1 MRLSIRL
8 KTPRDFANEIGYPV
22 IVRPAY
28 TLGGT
33 GGGIAEN
40 ESELIRDSH
49 SGIHLSRALDRFLI
63 EKCIRG
69 WKEIEFEV
77 IRDGAGNCI

>member
-1 MRLSIRL
+1 MKEINQPVVESEIVTDIEDGLE
-8 KTPRDFANEIGYPV
+8 FADKIGYPV

-40 ESELIRDSH
+40 EEELIE
-49 SGIHLSRALDRFLI
+49 IVTSRI
-63 EKCIRG
+63 TIKSS
-69 WKEIEFEV
+69 
-77 IRDGAGNCI
+77 